1 MSISAVPQPVPG
13 SRMAQDSEQPQKVPA
28 PESLALVLNWDHEPC
43 SVADLVWIRADTLLE
58 KQNIS
63 FAF

>member
-1 MSISAVPQPVPG
+1 MPG
-13 SRMAQDSEQPQKVPA
+13 SRVAQDSEQPLKVPA

-43 SVADLVWIRADTLLE
+43 PVADLLWIRADTLLE
-58 KQNIS
+58 KQNVP

>member
-1 MSISAVPQPVPG
+1 MPG
-13 SRMAQDSEQPQKVPA
+13 SRLAQDSEQPQKVPA

-43 SVADLVWIRADTLLE
+43 PVADLVWIRADILLE
-58 KQNIS
+58 KQNIP

>member
-1 MSISAVPQPVPG
+1 MPG
-13 SRMAQDSEQPQKVPA
+13 SRLAQDSAQPLKVLA

-43 SVADLVWIRADTLLE
+43 PVAALVWIRADTLLE
-58 KQNIS
+58 KQNVP